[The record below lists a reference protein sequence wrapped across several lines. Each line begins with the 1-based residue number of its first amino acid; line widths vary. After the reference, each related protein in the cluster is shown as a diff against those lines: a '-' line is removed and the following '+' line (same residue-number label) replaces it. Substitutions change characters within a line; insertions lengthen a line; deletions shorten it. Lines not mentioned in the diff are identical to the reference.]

1 MMLATKIIN
10 IYRVFLYIA
19 FERMKFYGQNGCVSI
34 VDNVVGLMLRTG
46 FEDGSVLQT
55 HSTSKI
61 RRR

>member
-1 MMLATKIIN
+1 MMLATKIIH
-10 IYRVFLYIA
+10 IYHVFLYIA
-19 FERMKFYGQNGCVSI
+19 FERIKFYGRVSI

-61 RRR
+61 RRG